1 MLGFNAFAVQP
12 FSAVSSV
19 FFGSSTQS
27 FNFTET
33 SAAIKIGV
41 SSAEMSGIASKQS
54 VGVGILSGIAD
65 ISGNF
70 VDDTD
75 AIKIAAGTSAIEFL
89 SDNTQTS
96 VAERIR
102 LASADQS
109 AIFTKTTD
117 GIKIAITSADISFNN
132 TQTTVGNATFS
143 GDADIS
149 FINTN
154 RCLR

>member
-12 FSAVSSV
+12 FASVSSV

-54 VGVGILSGIAD
+54 VGVGILAGVAD

-75 AIKIAAGTSAIEFL
+75 AIKIAAGTSTDVRSL
-89 SDNTQTS
+89 RTTS
-96 VAERIR
+96 KRDFVPA
-102 LASADQS
+102 
-109 AIFTKTTD
+109 KC
-117 GIKIAITSADISFNN
+117 K
-132 TQTTVGNATFS
+132 
-143 GDADIS
+143 
-149 FINTN
+149 
-154 RCLR
+154 